1 MHSSCQQSRM
11 SWLEVKNAVRICG
24 SLIHPVTCAGYK
36 KGLTSPAYHSG
47 TWIFFKEFYLHGWEI
62 YLRLLFFLQAFE
74 LSTKSWR
81 YPKKKKRSKLGWGRN
96 YCCGLAPRSINSGLL
111 NRSFCKIYQTEH
123 FETNWTNPFCG
134 SQNVGLLLV
143 GPESYY

>member
-47 TWIFFKEFYLHGWEI
+47 TWIFFKEFYLHSWEI
-62 YLRLLFFLQAFE
+62 YLRLPFFLQAFE
-74 LSTKSWR
+74 LSTKAEDTQRRKREASWGEAEIIV
-81 YPKKKKRSKLGWGRN
+81 YRSQ
-96 YCCGLAPRSINSGLL
+96 SINSGFL

-123 FETNWTNPFCG
+123 SEIN
-134 SQNVGLLLV
+134 
-143 GPESYY
+143 

>member
-47 TWIFFKEFYLHGWEI
+47 TWIFFKEFYLHSWEI

-74 LSTKSWR
+74 LSTKAEDTQKRKKEASWG
-81 YPKKKKRSKLGWGRN
+81 KAEIIVVAWHH
-96 YCCGLAPRSINSGLL
+96 GL
-111 NRSFCKIYQTEH
+111 
-123 FETNWTNPFCG
+123 
-134 SQNVGLLLV
+134 
-143 GPESYY
+143 